1 MAQIPNPH
9 YVGAPARMSDG
20 RLFTDYRRSTLL
32 LPKLRPN
39 TWADYDRRN
48 DMTRTGEMRISND
61 RTMATQRGGSVNCV
75 DTMVPELTKFQ
86 YAWNGGQQRLAHP
99 VGIGAGRLPL
109 PGRPDL
115 INADPDTLAAATFP
129 LEMFPGSWDPR
140 ASLYQRG
147 PPPVKIDVPVTPA
160 RHNRYAMPYGN

>member
-1 MAQIPNPH
+1 MAQTPNPH
-9 YVGAPARMSDG
+9 YLGAPARMADG

-32 LPKLRPN
+32 LPKLRN
-39 TWADYDRRN
+39 GTWADYDRRN
-48 DMTRTGEMRISND
+48 DMTRTGYMRTSND
-61 RTMATQRGGSVNCV
+61 RMLTTQRAGSVNCV

-86 YAWNGGQQRLAHP
+86 YDWNGGQQRLAHP

-115 INADPDTLAAATFP
+115 ITADPDTLAAATFP
-129 LEMFPGSWDPR
+129 PEMLPGTWDPR

-147 PPPVKIDVPVTPA
+147 PPPPRVDTPVTPA
-160 RHNRYAMPYGN
+160 IPNRYAMPYGN